1 MRLSLLTVHVHSAD
15 EKQRQTGLRDPG
27 SHLGFAT
34 TGLETLGKAP
44 RLRYP
49 FSNLEDQL
57 S

>member
-1 MRLSLLTVHVHSAD
+1 MRLSLLTVRVHSTD
-15 EKQRQTGLRDPG
+15 EEQRQGGLRDPG

-44 RLRYP
+44 QLGYH
-49 FSNLEDQL
+49 FSSLEDQL